1 MRNVHHKRAFTLVEA
16 VVSTL
21 LLVMVIA
28 GAYTLINQSSR
39 LIRGARN
46 HYVAINIAK
55 ARIERAR
62 NFPYNQ
68 LPLMQEAALT
78 LNDDGTPDSSGY
90 FRRSTLVSTNEAPG
104 LTRIT
109 VQVEMRNLK
118 TRQFIGEKESI
129 TGLFTEYINL

>member
-1 MRNVHHKRAFTLVEA
+1 MSNVHHKQAFTLVEA
-16 VVSTL
+16 VISTM
-21 LLVMVIA
+21 LLVMVVA

-39 LIRGARN
+39 LTRGARN

-68 LPLMQEAALT
+68 LPMMQESALT
-78 LNDDGTPDSSGY
+78 LDDAGNPASSGY
-90 FRRSTLVSTNEAPG
+90 FRRSTIVSTNEAPG

-118 TRQFIGEKESI
+118 TREFIGEKETIS
-129 TGLFTEYINL
+129 GLFTEYINL